1 MVKDKCEWS
10 RVCIPRI
17 STTIIMIKLT
27 PKISKQI
34 KGSNIPIV
42 DITLEDLK
50 NITISSKPPQSY
62 SLKKKT
68 K

>member
-1 MVKDKCEWS
+1 
-10 RVCIPRI
+10 
-17 STTIIMIKLT
+17 MIKLT

-34 KGSNIPIV
+34 KDSNIPIV
-42 DITLEDLK
+42 DITLEDLI
-50 NITISSKPPQSY
+50 NVTISSKPPPSY

>member
-1 MVKDKCEWS
+1 
-10 RVCIPRI
+10 
-17 STTIIMIKLT
+17 MIKLT

-50 NITISSKPPQSY
+50 NITISSKTPQSY